1 MDSQASNSRVESDTG
16 PSPAELSLGVIGK
29 RLLLALAAMAVLA
42 VPAVIVGLAWNSAG
56 TSVVVLG
63 SILALATTATAGYR
77 AGVSAVVALLL
88 LAPLALVA
96 GLLPIAGACLM
107 AVMCLMSGAT
117 ALWGL
122 HVAFRMVPLY
132 VAFLMLSSP
141 VLNGVA
147 AEPLSST
154 YVLSVTAMLAIG
166 ALWVLLLARPLVK
179 KLPKRELSHN
189 PLAATVAYT
198 AATTVLCSVSTLV
211 VLMFDTGHA
220 GAWLILTLLIVMQV
234 APAATLDKTKQR
246 LGGTVLGAVLAAGI
260 SLVATTTAGLAA
272 WAFVMMVAAMTVF
285 TGPRYWLYVTFLT
298 PAVIL
303 LSSTPEDLLRLDA
316 QRVGYTAIGAAL
328 AMAASGGVFWYQ
340 RKRAADQ
347 PSLIAAE

>member
-1 MDSQASNSRVESDTG
+1 MDSQASNSRVESETDRST
-16 PSPAELSLGVIGK
+16 AELSLGVIGK
-29 RLLLALAAMAVLA
+29 RLLLAFAAMAVLA
-42 VPAVIVGLAWNSAG
+42 VPAVIVGMAWNPAG
-56 TSVVVLG
+56 TSVVILG

-88 LAPLALVA
+88 LTPLALVA

-132 VAFLMLSSP
+132 IAFLMLSPP
-141 VLNGVA
+141 VFNGVA
-147 AEPLSST
+147 AEPLSSA
-154 YVLSVTAMLAIG
+154 YVLSASVMLAIG
-166 ALWVLLLARPLVK
+166 ALWVLLLARPFLSR
-179 KLPKRELSHN
+179 LPRRELTHN
-189 PLAATVAYT
+189 PLSATVVYT
-198 AATTVLCSVSTLV
+198 TATTVLCSVSTFI
-211 VLMFDTGHA
+211 VLMIDAGHA
-220 GAWLILTLLIVMQV
+220 GAWLIMTLLIVMQV
-234 APAATLDKTKQR
+234 APTATLDKTGQR

-260 SLVATTTAGLAA
+260 SFVATTTAGLAA
-272 WAFVMMVAAMTVF
+272 WALVMMVAAMTVF

-303 LSSTPEDLLRLDA
+303 LSSSPGDVLRLDA
-316 QRVGYTAIGAAL
+316 QRLGYTAIGAVL
-328 AMAASGGVFWYQ
+328 AAATSGGVFWYQ

-347 PSLIAAE
+347 PSPSVAE